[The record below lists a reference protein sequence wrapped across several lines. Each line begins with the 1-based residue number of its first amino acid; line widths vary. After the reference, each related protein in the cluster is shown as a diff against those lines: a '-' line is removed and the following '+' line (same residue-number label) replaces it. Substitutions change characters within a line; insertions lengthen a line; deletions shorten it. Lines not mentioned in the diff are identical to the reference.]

1 MLYAVLGAI
10 ALHVWQHRGGQSV
23 TQLGFGYGVLIQA
36 IEETGDYRVPAGVH
50 YPGVAFSAHRLPFIP
65 FFVIGLSNVLGNDLG
80 RVAFAKCL
88 LFGGVLAFALGVLLK
103 NCRAPLGVVLL
114 AVGAVATMP
123 RWVLNVF
130 EVGLEEAYNIPV
142 LALLFTLL
150 WFSPAGER
158 RASSWAVSIG
168 LLLVLLVFLK
178 SSMVYWCLA
187 VPVVLWLR
195 DRRGWTSG
203 IVLGFVLAGFA
214 LLATFNARH
223 SGRFT
228 IGSSW
233 EGWNLYKGNCEH
245 TAALYP
251 PYSLD
256 ILDYE
261 GKVQAERR
269 LVDEWDHNTYFRQ
282 RAVDF
287 VRAHP
292 VQFLE
297 LAARK
302 AWVFFVEVRPTGLA
316 HRGESRY
323 ASPQHLL
330 QIPWMI
336 VFRIALWS
344 AIALAL
350 RTIWCAPRR
359 ADEWTVA
366 LTYLVFLALYS
377 GFHVIGFAYERHVMP
392 VVMPTVLYLLW
403 RAGQRAETVT
413 DATGEGRVAGSVR

>member
-1 MLYAVLGAI
+1 MRGWLVAGVMLYAVLGAV

-36 IEETGDYRVPAGVH
+36 IQESGEYRVPAGVH

-65 FFVIGLSNVLGNDLG
+65 YFVIGLSSVLGDDVG

-88 LFGGVLAFALGVLLK
+88 LFGAVLAFAF
-103 NCRAPLGVVLL
+103 GVVLKNIRVPLGWVLL
-114 AVGAVATMP
+114 ALGVAATMP

-130 EVGLEEAYNIPV
+130 EVGLEEGYTIPV
-142 LALLFTLL
+142 LAALFGLL
-150 WFSPAGER
+150 WFSTAEER
-158 RASSWAVSIG
+158 RANGWNVLIG
-168 LLLVLLVFLK
+168 LLLVLLIFLK

-187 VPVVLWLR
+187 VPVLLWLR
-195 DRRGWTSG
+195 DRRLMPS
-203 IVLGFVLAGFA
+203 VVVLAFVIGGFA
-214 LLATFNARH
+214 LLASFNARH

-233 EGWNLYKGNCEH
+233 EGWNLHKGNCEH

-269 LVDEWDHNTYFRQ
+269 LADEWDHNAYFRQ

-287 VRAHP
+287 IRAHP
-292 VQFLE
+292 AEFLG

-302 AWVFFVEVRPTGLA
+302 AWVFFGEVRPTGLA

-323 ASPQHLL
+323 ASPQYLL

-336 VFRIALWS
+336 VFRVALWS

-359 ADEWTVA
+359 SDEGTVA

-377 GFHVIGFAYERHVMP
+377 GFHVVGFAYERHVMP
-392 VVMPTVLYLLW
+392 VVMPTALYLLW
-403 RAGQRAETVT
+403 RASQRA
-413 DATGEGRVAGSVR
+413 VAR